1 MLAFENV
8 NAYIFEPNAG
18 IAQLVERNL
27 AKVDVAGSNPVS
39 RSVPLMR
46 DKKGHSVI
54 APEVLYKTLP
64 LLSGPAAP
72 NPTRWRGYFFS
83 ATGKKEEAVLCA
95 KCGDVAGAVPKW

>member
-8 NAYIFEPNAG
+8 NSYIFEPNAG

-39 RSVPLMR
+39 RSVPFAGQ
-46 DKKGHSVI
+46 KGLSVI
-54 APEVLYKTLP
+54 APTILYKTLP

-72 NPTRWRGYFFS
+72 NPTRWRGYFLFRPQGQGEVS
-83 ATGKKEEAVLCA
+83 TVRL
-95 KCGDVAGAVPKW
+95 VVSVNGAVPKW